1 MIIIETPE
9 LDAYCSSC
17 GAQTALDQIVILY
30 KHSGNGQ
37 AFWLCKA
44 CQQELFEK
52 LQEAHPDTAH

>member
-9 LDAYCSSC
+9 LDAYCNSC
-17 GAQTALDQIVILY
+17 GAQTALDRIVILY

-37 AFWLCKA
+37 AFCLCKA
-44 CQQELFEK
+44 CQLELFEK